1 MRARTSYVRTAEIN
15 QCLEKSGHFSSPLT
29 LQSYIYFFS
38 AGSRSAATGGFS
50 GITLTGRKFLR
61 VDLSQSRL
69 GVLPLRAKV
78 LPSRAIC
85 GGSIGVGSSRG
96 EDPSHALF
104 AVGTSIAGRPPHR
117 SGRKPGSEH
126 PAPYLRGVT
135 GEAPLEALAARG
147 PAPGSRAPGSGS
159 GACFAGPRSPWSPPL
174 GSTASRRRCPGFVR
188 RLHSYYGG
196 VRLLLIVH
204 RRLRLLTFPPR
215 TIWPRGLWPTKRS
228 PGSRTRSVRAC
239 QVLRPRRAVQTLAL
253 ARLNMSPSAT
263 QTASAPGISFL
274 SRLNGWPARSPA
286 DASPTSSRTPAHGLG
301 PMWFATPSS

>member
-1 MRARTSYVRTAEIN
+1 MIICRT
-15 QCLEKSGHFSSPLT
+15 L
-29 LQSYIYFFS
+29 
-38 AGSRSAATGGFS
+38 ATY
-50 GITLTGRKFLR
+50 K
-61 VDLSQSRL
+61 
-69 GVLPLRAKV
+69 
-78 LPSRAIC
+78 
-85 GGSIGVGSSRG
+85 
-96 EDPSHALF
+96 
-104 AVGTSIAGRPPHR
+104 GRPFLD
-117 SGRKPGSEH
+117 
-126 PAPYLRGVT
+126 APRTDPDEPDSSIRLLPRGCD
-135 GEAPLEALAARG
+135 GEAPLGRLPHAVQRLGHARPALG
-147 PAPGSRAPGSGS
+147 PVRALLVRIPL
-159 GACFAGPRSPWSPPL
+159 GPRPWL
-174 GSTASRRRCPGFVR
+174 HRLRRRCPGFVR